1 MKKTGFEMGRD
12 VKNRWPAL
20 TGCGAS
26 VLQSGCVP
34 VNCANTAGRRR
45 ARNLRGRVASAA
57 ARRCPARSAAFP
69 GEAKGKAEGRLF
81 PPGLLSLNHC
91 LLTGRSEARPAS
103 PCRRRP
109 SPRPARRAG
118 TASTSRRCYTP
129 PPPKLAGCHARY
141 PAKQASP
148 SLRAGPAGGPQP
160 LPRGTLRFRGWH
172 GASEEPVPPPPREV
186 AGLGSPCK
194 KYSAEITPLAGN
206 ASRASS
212 SLGLH
217 NRPDF
222 TLTLSVQAQ
231 KALAS
236 IGQAINP
243 AERARFKCSRAN
255 RRDFP
260 GGARRTAGCAPA
272 ALGSGSAPR

>member
-1 MKKTGFEMGRD
+1 MPPPTLSSSSKK
-12 VKNRWPAL
+12 
-20 TGCGAS
+20 
-26 VLQSGCVP
+26 SG
-34 VNCANTAGRRR
+34 
-45 ARNLRGRVASAA
+45 
-57 ARRCPARSAAFP
+57 
-69 GEAKGKAEGRLF
+69 
-81 PPGLLSLNHC
+81 HC
-91 LLTGRSEARPAS
+91 LHLAEML
-103 PCRRRP
+103 P
-109 SPRPARRAG
+109 S
-118 TASTSRRCYTP
+118 P
-129 PPPKLAGCHARY
+129 PPPKACRVPCEVPGKASFPLSPRWPRRGPSAAPPGHPPLSWLARRLGG
-141 PAKQASP
+141 
-148 SLRAGPAGGPQP
+148 AG
-160 LPRGTLRFRGWH
+160 
-172 GASEEPVPPPPREV
+172 SPPPREV

>member
-1 MKKTGFEMGRD
+1 MPPPTLSSSSKK
-12 VKNRWPAL
+12 
-20 TGCGAS
+20 
-26 VLQSGCVP
+26 SG
-34 VNCANTAGRRR
+34 
-45 ARNLRGRVASAA
+45 
-57 ARRCPARSAAFP
+57 
-69 GEAKGKAEGRLF
+69 
-81 PPGLLSLNHC
+81 HC
-91 LLTGRSEARPAS
+91 LHLAEML
-103 PCRRRP
+103 
-109 SPRPARRAG
+109 
-118 TASTSRRCYTP
+118 P
-129 PPPKLAGCHARY
+129 PPPPQSLQGCRCHARY

-260 GGARRTAGCAPA
+260 GGGAQDGGLRACCAWLGQRSALTWPA
-272 ALGSGSAPR
+272 ACDLR